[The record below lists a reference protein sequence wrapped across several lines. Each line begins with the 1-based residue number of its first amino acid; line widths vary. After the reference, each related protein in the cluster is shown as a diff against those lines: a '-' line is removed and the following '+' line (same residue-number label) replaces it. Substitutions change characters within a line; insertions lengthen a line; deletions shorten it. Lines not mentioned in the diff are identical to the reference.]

1 MKKTL
6 LLATLVPFLS
16 WAQSSMDTYRWYLNP
31 NGQELL
37 ISIDDLHD
45 ERITASPLMNW
56 GRDVVPTIELKKEIV
71 IAIIDGGVE
80 VEHPELKNHIAYN
93 EAECFE
99 GRTIPPKDGED
110 KDGNGYKGDCAGW
123 NFVQGHNRAEDL
135 DGHGTHV
142 TGVIRSALAGV
153 KGEFKF
159 LPLNVF
165 APGEGTNTPKDTP
178 PLPTRLTKA
187 FEYALAR
194 KVDVIHL
201 SVGWPRSFMTPELE
215 AVIKKAIAQGVA
227 VVAAAG
233 NSSQRATIYPCQLEG
248 VICVGA
254 LRANGDVARFSNWG
268 SQVDIFAP
276 GEKILSTIPVTIAPL
291 HISRKGYDYKNGTSQ
306 AAPFIS
312 ASMALLRGVYPQE
325 SLSSLYSRL
334 MLTADAPIE
343 ESGIK
348 GLFHIDRALS
358 VTPSSLVLPQ
368 LKGVH
373 GIRVDDEGRFAL
385 EIGFK
390 NFWLAS
396 KKMTVRLVCEEA
408 QLETAAGSLAPLE
421 TDATQF
427 LSFSGQVSQGQR
439 EINCTIG
446 LSAQSIPLKL
456 KVLHDLRAPFKTL
469 KVQQETPLVVDTR
482 LGARSRFLTLN
493 AIKGHHPEPLY
504 YIPGKDVVVYR
515 EDQVMG
521 TLPLA
526 NGCTF
531 LRVWQINLDG
541 LGANELML
549 ETLCEKTYLQ
559 YQFLDTAMNALTP
572 AVTFKPSLTILN
584 YDDFEVL
591 TQKDAPPIFKFL
603 GYGFAPPT
611 DSPWDSDISS
621 KANRLYELRP
631 MKTEAG
637 WKYEPVVFE
646 KPELWVKSL
655 GLRFLPSYQVLHYLD
670 GKLLVKLGQ
679 KTAWVDVATQQATWA
694 GLDDL
699 MLQGSQKQKLW
710 GTEKFILQSMLTA
723 FDYRGY
729 VVNGVRLRFQQADR
743 FDPFL
748 DILGT
753 QQNAQGYLTV
763 LRSFQKLIY
772 LQYDFTG
779 KLVSRKD
786 STVDRFD
793 FLTAEDL
800 IASVINLPLGDSML
814 QVVDGTKINTQYID
828 VVNNVEMVSYEIP
841 KNCVTQQP
849 VVMDGRAA
857 LPVFCTVSRT
867 EFEMRFI
874 EL

>member
-31 NGQELL
+31 NGQEVLV
-37 ISIDDLHD
+37 SIDDLHD

-56 GRDVVPTIELKKEIV
+56 GREAVANVELKKSVV

-80 VEHPELKNHIAYN
+80 IEHPELKNHIAYN

-99 GRTIPPKDGED
+99 GTIIPPKDGED

-123 NFVQGHNRAEDL
+123 NFVHGHNRAEDL

-142 TGVIRSALAGV
+142 TGVIRSVLAGV

-215 AVIKKAIAQGVA
+215 AVIKKAINQGVA

-312 ASMALLRGVYPQE
+312 ATLALLRGVYPEE
-325 SLSSLYSRL
+325 SLNTLYSRL
-334 MLTADAPIE
+334 MLSADHSVSQ
-343 ESGIK
+343 SGLK
-348 GLFHIDRALS
+348 GLFHLDRALN
-358 VTPSSLVLPQ
+358 VTPSYLVLPQ
-368 LKGVH
+368 LKGLH
-373 GIRVDDEGRFAL
+373 GVRVNGQGEFDL
-385 EIGFK
+385 TIGFK
-390 NFWLAS
+390 NFWRLS
-396 KKMTVRLVCEEA
+396 KKQNVRITCDEA
-408 QLETAAGSLAPLE
+408 QMANSQGTLNPLQTE
-421 TDATQF
+421 EVQS
-427 LSFSGQVSQGQR
+427 LSFSGRVSLAER
-439 EINCTIG
+439 EINCVIATG
-446 LSAQSIPLKL
+446 TQSIPLKL
-456 KVLHDLRAPFKTL
+456 KVLRSLKQAFKTL
-469 KVQQETPLVVDTR
+469 TVQQTTPLVVETR

-493 AIKGHHPEPLY
+493 AIKGHQPEPLY
-504 YIPGKDVVVYR
+504 YIPGKEVTVYR
-515 EDQVMG
+515 EGDVIG
-521 TLPLA
+521 ILPLL

-541 LGANELML
+541 QGANELML
-549 ETLCEKTYLQ
+549 ETLCDKTHLQ
-559 YQFLDTAMNALTP
+559 YQFLDTAMKALTP
-572 AVTFKPSLTILN
+572 PVTFKPSLTILN
-584 YDDFEVL
+584 YDDFEVIS
-591 TQKDAPPIFKFL
+591 QKDAPPVFKFL

-611 DSPWDSDISS
+611 DSPWDSDVTS
-621 KANRLYELRP
+621 KAAHLYELRP
-631 MKTEAG
+631 VQTADG

-655 GLRFLPSYQVLHYLD
+655 GLRFLPSYQILHYLE
-670 GKLLVKLGQ
+670 GKLLVKIGQ
-679 KTAWVDVATQQATWA
+679 KTAWVDVTTQQATWA

-699 MLQGSQKQKLW
+699 LLLGSQKQKLW
-710 GTEKFILQSMLTA
+710 GTDKFILQSMLTS

-729 VVNGVRLRFQQADR
+729 VVNGVRLRFQQTDR

-753 QQNAQGYLTV
+753 QQNEKGYLTV

-772 LQYDFTG
+772 LQYDFAG
-779 KLVSRKD
+779 KLMSRKD
-786 STVDRFD
+786 SVVDRFD
-793 FLTAEDL
+793 FLTAQDL
-800 IASVINLPLGDSML
+800 IASVINLPVGDSML

-828 VVNNVEMVSYEIP
+828 VVKSDEMVSFEIP

-849 VVMDGRAA
+849 VLMDGRAA
-857 LPVFCTVSRT
+857 LPVFCTVGPT

>member
-16 WAQSSMDTYRWYLNP
+16 WAQSSMDSYRWYLNP

-56 GRDVVPTIELKKEIV
+56 GREVVPTIELKKDVV

-99 GRTIPPKDGED
+99 GTTIPPKDGED

-123 NFVQGHNRAEDL
+123 NFVAGHNRAEDL

-187 FEYALAR
+187 FEYALSR
-194 KVDVIHL
+194 QVDVIHL

-325 SLSSLYSRL
+325 SLSTLYSRL
-334 MLTADAPIE
+334 MLTADAPIQQ
-343 ESGIK
+343 SGLK
-348 GLFHIDRALS
+348 GLFHIDDALTVAPTS
-358 VTPSSLVLPQ
+358 MVLPQ
-368 LKGVH
+368 LKGLH
-373 GIRVDDEGRFAL
+373 GVLVDEAGRFSL
-385 EIGFK
+385 EMSFK
-390 NFWLAS
+390 NFWLPS
-396 KKMTVRLVCEEA
+396 KKLAVRLACEEA
-408 QLETAAGSLAPLE
+408 QLLIEQASLAPLA
-421 TDATQF
+421 TNATQA
-427 LSFSGQVSQGQR
+427 LSFSGRVELDVR
-439 EINCTIG
+439 EINC
-446 LSAQSIPLKL
+446 SIAVAGQIVPVKL
-456 KVLHDLRAPFKTL
+456 KVLHNLNTAFKTL

-515 EDQVMG
+515 EDQVVG
-521 TLPLA
+521 TLPLI
-526 NGCTF
+526 NNCTF

-541 LGANELML
+541 AGSNELML
-549 ETLCEKTYLQ
+549 ESLCDKTHLQ
-559 YQFLDTAMNALTP
+559 YQFLDLAMKDVAP
-572 AVTFKPSLTILN
+572 AATFKPSLTILN
-584 YDDFEVL
+584 YDDFEVR
-591 TQKDAPPIFKFL
+591 TQPKAPPVFKFL

-611 DSPWDSDISS
+611 DSPWDSDITS
-621 KANRLYELRP
+621 KATRLYELRP
-631 MKTEAG
+631 MKTETG

-655 GLRFLPSYQVLHYLD
+655 GLRFLPSYQVVHHLD
-670 GKLLVKLGQ
+670 GKLLVKIGQ

-699 MLQGSQKQKLW
+699 MLLGSQKQKLW
-710 GTEKFILQSMLTA
+710 GTDQFILQSMLTA

-729 VVNGVRLRFQQADR
+729 VVNGVRLRFQQTDR

-753 QQNAQGYLTV
+753 QQNARGYLTV

-779 KLVSRKD
+779 KLLTRKD

-800 IASVINLPLGDSML
+800 IASVINLPLGDTML

-828 VVNNVEMVSYEIP
+828 VVKNDEMVSYEIP